1 MANIKEEIFNFY
13 NQKERKRYYD
23 QREREIEREEYE
35 RLRNLEELKIQNQKD
50 YSREDFVPQDPASI
64 KRYEDGVFSRAVEKY
79 GPQGDTRY
87 LTPEEARVL
96 KKRMEER
103 ALERFKEEEPPPPP
117 PKPKGQRIARGG
129 TVKKYA
135 KGGGVRKPKLK

>member
-1 MANIKEEIFNFY
+1 MANVKN
-13 NQKERKRYYD
+13 
-23 QREREIEREEYE
+23 
-35 RLRNLEELKIQNQKD
+35 

-64 KRYEDGVFSRAVEKY
+64 KRYEDGVFNRAVEKY

-96 KKRMEER
+96 RKRMEER

-117 PKPKGQRIARGG
+117 PKPKGQMVAKGG
-129 TVKKYA
+129 PIKRYA
-135 KGGGVRKPKLK
+135 KGGGVRKPRAL

>member
-13 NQKERKRYYD
+13 D
-23 QREREIEREEYE
+23 QQEREREYEKRLEEEYKRAQQ

-64 KRYEDGVFSRAVEKY
+64 KRYEDGVFARAVEKY

-96 KKRMEER
+96 KKRMQER
-103 ALERFKEEEPPPPP
+103 ALERFQEREPPPPP
-117 PKPKGQRIARGG
+117 PKPKGQMIARGG

-135 KGGGVRKPKLK
+135 KGGGIRKPKLK

>member
-1 MANIKEEIFNFY
+1 MDNITKEVFKFY
-13 NQKERKRYYD
+13 DQKERESFYE
-23 QREREIEREEYE
+23 QREREEYRRAQQ

-64 KRYEDGVFSRAVEKY
+64 KRYEDGVFNRAVEKY

-96 KKRMEER
+96 RKRMEER
-103 ALERFKEEEPPPPP
+103 ALERLKEEEPPAPP
-117 PKPKGQRIARGG
+117 PKPKGQRVAKGG
-129 TVKKYA
+129 PIKRYA
-135 KGGGVRKPKLK
+135 KGGGVRKPRAL